1 MAMITQVSESYPV
14 LDADPFSREN
24 LTDPYPLQEAIREAG
39 PIVWLKPHG
48 IWATARHEHV
58 QAILNDH
65 DTFCSSAGVGLSD
78 FRKEKPWRPPS
89 LLLEAD
95 PPAHDRPRR
104 VLTRIL
110 SPIAVRNMRQSLA
123 RYANE
128 LADKLVHQ
136 GSFDAVKELAEVY
149 PLNVLADA
157 VGIPQGERENI
168 IRYAAIGFATFG
180 PRNWI
185 WDEVMPGFPKLHAWV
200 MANCERDVLTP
211 DGLGAQIYAA
221 ADTGEI
227 TVDEARLLVRTFL
240 SAGVDTAVNGIG
252 NMMLA
257 FARFPD
263 QWGLLRDDPSLARA
277 AFEEALRY
285 ESPIQMFFR
294 TTTRATDVGGV
305 KLDEGQKVVLSLG
318 GANRDPRK
326 WKEPSRFNI
335 RRSTAGHV
343 AFGSGVHACLGQMF
357 ARLEG
362 EAILTALAKRVHRFE
377 LVGEPKPSLNNT
389 SRGYASIPLKV
400 AANERVTPR
409 EEPHGYGNDCEVS
422 VFR

>member
-1 MAMITQVSESYPV
+1 MAMMTQVSESYPV
-14 LDADPFSREN
+14 LNADPFSREN
-24 LTDPYPLQEAIREAG
+24 LTDPYPLQEEMREAG

-65 DTFCSSAGVGLSD
+65 KTFCSSAGVGLSD
-78 FRKEKPWRPPS
+78 FRKERPWRQPS

-110 SPIAVRNMRQSLA
+110 SPIVVRNMRETFA
-123 RYANE
+123 RYADE
-128 LADKLVHQ
+128 LADKLVRQ

-149 PLNVLADA
+149 PLNALADA
-157 VGIPQGERENI
+157 VGIPQGERKNI

-200 MANCERDVLTP
+200 MANCEPDVLTP
-211 DGLGAQIYAA
+211 NGLGAQIYAA

-257 FARFPD
+257 FAGFPD

-277 AFEEALRY
+277 SFEEALRY

-294 TTTRATDVGGV
+294 TTTQAADVGSV

-326 WKEPSRFNI
+326 WNEPSRFDI
-335 RRSTAGHV
+335 MRSTAGHV

-362 EAILTALAKRVHRFE
+362 EAILTALAKRVHHFE

-400 AANERVTPR
+400 AR
-409 EEPHGYGNDCEVS
+409 E
-422 VFR
+422 

>member
-1 MAMITQVSESYPV
+1 MALVQESTGNSTSPPV

-24 LTDPYPLQEAIREAG
+24 LTDPYPLQEAMREAG
-39 PIVWLKPHG
+39 PIVWLKPYG
-48 IWATARHEHV
+48 IWATARYEHV

-65 DTFCSSAGVGLSD
+65 ATFCSSAGVGLSD

-104 VLTRIL
+104 ILTRIV
-110 SPIAVRNMRQSLA
+110 SPIAVRKLREAFERDAEGLA
-123 RYANE
+123 E
-128 LADKLVHQ
+128 KLVRK
-136 GSFDAVKELAEVY
+136 GNFDVVKDLAEVY
-149 PLNVLADA
+149 PLNVLSDA

-185 WDEVMPGFPKLHAWV
+185 WEDVMPGFPKLHAWV
-200 MANCERDVLTP
+200 MANCERNVLTA
-211 DGLGAQIYAA
+211 DGFGAQIYAA
-221 ADTGEI
+221 ADAGEI
-227 TVDEARLLVRTFL
+227 TVDEARLLVRTLL
-240 SAGVDTAVNGIG
+240 SAGVDTAVNGFG

-263 QWGLLRDDPSLARA
+263 QWALLRDDPSLARA
-277 AFEEALRY
+277 AFEEAVRY

-294 TTTRATDVGGV
+294 TTAREADVGGV
-305 KLDEGQKVVLSLG
+305 KLNEGQKVVVSLG

-326 WKEPSRFNI
+326 WEEPTRFNI
-335 RRSTAGHV
+335 TRSTAGHV
-343 AFGSGVHACLGQMF
+343 AFGTGVHACLGQMF

-362 EAILTALAKRVHRFE
+362 EAILTAFAKRVHAFQ
-377 LVGEPKPSLNNT
+377 LASEPTPSLNNT
-389 SRGYASIPLKV
+389 SRGYMSIPLKID
-400 AANERVTPR
+400 PK
-409 EEPHGYGNDCEVS
+409 
-422 VFR
+422 

>member
-1 MAMITQVSESYPV
+1 MAMTQGSSGAGGVHAV
-14 LDADPFSREN
+14 LDLDPFSREC
-24 LTDPYPLQEAIREAG
+24 LTDPYPSHELMRESG
-39 PIVWLKPHG
+39 PIVWLSRYS
-48 IWATARHEHV
+48 IWATARHEYV
-58 QAILNDH
+58 QAVLNDH
-65 DTFCSSAGVGLSD
+65 TTYCSSAGVGLSD

-104 VLTRIL
+104 VLTRVL
-110 SPIAVRNMRQSLA
+110 SPIVVRKLRQTFE
-123 RYANE
+123 RDANA
-128 LADKLVHQ
+128 LADTLVKQ
-136 GSFDAVKELAEVY
+136 GTFDAVKELAEVY
-149 PLNVLADA
+149 PLNMLADA
-157 VGIPQGERENI
+157 VGIPKGERENI

-200 MANCERDVLTP
+200 MANCERDVLTA
-211 DGLGAQIYAA
+211 DSIGARIYAA
-221 ADTGEI
+221 ADAGEI

-240 SAGVDTAVNGIG
+240 SAGVDTAVNGFG

-257 FARFPD
+257 FARSPD
-263 QWGLLRDDPSLARA
+263 QWALLRDDPSLARP

-294 TTTRATDVGGV
+294 TTTQDTDMGGV
-305 KLDEGQKVVLSLG
+305 KLEEGQKVVLSLG

-326 WKEPSRFNI
+326 WEEPNRFDI

-362 EAILTALAKRVHRFE
+362 EVILTALANRVSSVE
-377 LVGEPKPSLNNT
+377 LVGEPVPSLNNT
-389 SRGYASIPLKV
+389 SRGYASVLLK
-400 AANERVTPR
+400 VTPR
-409 EEPHGYGNDCEVS
+409 
-422 VFR
+422 

>member
-1 MAMITQVSESYPV
+1 MMQVPTVVTETYPV

-24 LTDPYPLQEAIREAG
+24 LSDPYPLQEAMREAG
-39 PIVWLKPHG
+39 PIVWLKPYG
-48 IWATARHEHV
+48 IWATARYEHV

-65 DTFCSSAGVGLSD
+65 ETFCSSAGVGLSD
-78 FRKEKPWRPPS
+78 FRKEKPWRQPS

-110 SPIAVRNMRQSLA
+110 SPIAVRNMRESFERA
-123 RYANE
+123 AND
-128 LADKLVHQ
+128 LADKLVQQ
-136 GSFDAVKELAEVY
+136 GRFDAVKELAEVY
-149 PLNVLADA
+149 PLNVLADV

-221 ADTGEI
+221 ADTGEV

-257 FARFPD
+257 FARHPD
-263 QWGLLRDDPSLARA
+263 QWALLRDAPALARA

-294 TTTRATDVGGV
+294 TTTRQVDVGGV
-305 KLDEGQKVVLSLG
+305 QLDEGQKVVLSLG

-326 WKEPSRFNI
+326 WEEPSRFNI
-335 RRSTAGHV
+335 RRSSAGHV

-362 EAILTALAKRVHRFE
+362 EAILTAFAERAQAFE
-377 LVGEPKPSLNNT
+377 LAGDPAPSLNNT

-400 AANERVTPR
+400 DGR
-409 EEPHGYGNDCEVS
+409 
-422 VFR
+422 

>member
-1 MAMITQVSESYPV
+1 MALVQESTGNATSPPV

-24 LTDPYPLQEAIREAG
+24 LTDPYPLQEAMREAG
-39 PIVWLKPHG
+39 PIVWLRPYG

-65 DTFCSSAGVGLSD
+65 ATFCSSAGVGLSD

-110 SPIAVRNMRQSLA
+110 SPAAVRQLRAAFENDA
-123 RYANE
+123 EE
-128 LADKLVHQ
+128 LANKLVRK
-136 GSFDAVKELAEVY
+136 GRFDAVKELAEVY
-149 PLNVLADA
+149 PLHVLSDA
-157 VGIPQGERENI
+157 VGIPRAERENI
-168 IRYAAIGFATFG
+168 IRYASIGFATFG

-185 WDEVMPGFPKLHAWV
+185 WDELMPTFPKLHAWV

-211 DGLGAQIYAA
+211 GGFGAQICEA
-221 ADTGEI
+221 ADAGEI
-227 TVDEARLLVRTFL
+227 TIDEARLLVRTLL
-240 SAGVDTAVNGIG
+240 SAGVETAVNGFG

-257 FARFPD
+257 FARHPE
-263 QWGLLRDDPSLARA
+263 QWMLLRDDPSLAKA
-277 AFEEALRY
+277 AFEEALRF

-294 TTTRATDVGGV
+294 TTTCEADVGGV
-305 KLDEGQKVVLSLG
+305 KLGEGQKVMVSLG

-326 WKEPSRFNI
+326 WEEPTRFDI
-335 RRSTAGHV
+335 KRSAAGHV
-343 AFGSGVHACLGQMF
+343 AFGTGVHGCLGQMF

-362 EAILTALAKRVHRFE
+362 EAILTALAKRAHSFG
-377 LVGEPKPSLNNT
+377 LAGEPTPSLNNT
-389 SRGYASIPLKV
+389 SRGYASIPLMV
-400 AANERVTPR
+400 ERR
-409 EEPHGYGNDCEVS
+409 
-422 VFR
+422 